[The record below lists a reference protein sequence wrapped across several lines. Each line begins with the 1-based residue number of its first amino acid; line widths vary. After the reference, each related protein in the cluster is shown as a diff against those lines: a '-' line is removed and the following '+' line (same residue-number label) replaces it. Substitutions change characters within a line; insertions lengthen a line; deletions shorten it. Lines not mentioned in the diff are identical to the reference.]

1 MRIFNPQG
9 KDAQLMNR
17 SVLLATLVTHF
28 IAIPSFAAKELTTG
42 KGLVEEF
49 KVEEGKQ
56 TVKTVVPKGWEPIVD
71 YLNTPLV
78 LVSKKGVQDL
88 RTVIQVVPYGVKDP
102 EDNLQKIKKD
112 PDEFYSQKEEDLEA
126 SDGESISY
134 EPFKEVVKDGMTI
147 CSIGIRYSD
156 DHGEFLDRSY
166 YISTKS
172 KELFYVKALVPV
184 DQEKEHIEEVDRTI
198 ASIAAQN

>member
-1 MRIFNPQG
+1 
-9 KDAQLMNR
+9 MNR